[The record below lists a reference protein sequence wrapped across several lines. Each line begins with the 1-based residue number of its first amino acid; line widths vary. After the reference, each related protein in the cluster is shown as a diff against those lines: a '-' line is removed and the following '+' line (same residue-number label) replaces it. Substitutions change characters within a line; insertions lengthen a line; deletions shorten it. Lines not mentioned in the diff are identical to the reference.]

1 MPNEPPVK
9 IVVPDD
15 FPPALTGSVA
25 EAPLKELGQ
34 VRVFTERGADQE
46 ATLIERIGDAQVAL
60 NIRAHARF
68 TDHVLAACPA
78 LRLISIWGV
87 GTDNVDLMACRAR
100 GVTVTNT
107 PGVNAHALAEHTIA
121 LMLAITRRIPAMDRD
136 VRAGQWPRGLL
147 IQLEGKTL
155 GLIGLGAIGS
165 RVAALVR
172 PFGMRLLASTFGAD
186 NGRAAALGA
195 EHVAVEELLRESDI
209 VSLHLR
215 LSADTEGYLSRARL
229 GLMKPTAFLINTAR
243 GALVDKQALVDAL
256 RDKRLAGAALDVF
269 HEEPVR
275 TDDPLL
281 ALPDLVLTPHNGGM
295 TREVIDN
302 GVLRAVENIELFL
315 AGRPRDLV
323 VAPPARR

>member
-1 MPNEPPVK
+1 MPSAPAVK

-25 EAPLKELGQ
+25 EAPLQKLGQ

-46 ATLIERIGDAQVAL
+46 QTLIERIGDAEVAL

-68 TDHVLAACPA
+68 TDRVLAACPK
-78 LRLISIWGV
+78 LRLISIWGA
-87 GTDNVDLMACRAR
+87 GTDNVDLAACKSR

-107 PGVNAHALAEHTIA
+107 PGVNAHALAEHTVA
-121 LMLAITRRIPAMDRD
+121 LMLAVTRKIPAMDRD

-147 IQLEGKTL
+147 TQLEGRTL

-165 RVAALVR
+165 RVAVLAR
-172 PFGMRLLASTFGAD
+172 PFGMRMLASTFGPD
-186 NGRAAALGA
+186 KGRAAALGA
-195 EHVAVEELLRESDI
+195 QHVPVEQLLRESDI

-215 LSADTEGYLSRARL
+215 LSADTQGYLGKERL
-229 GLMKPTAFLINTAR
+229 ALI
-243 GALVDKQALVDAL
+243 DAL

-269 HEEPVR
+269 HEEPIPPG
-275 TDDPLL
+275 DPLL
-281 ALPDLVLTPHNGGM
+281 ALPELVLTPHNGGM

-302 GVLRAVENIELFL
+302 GVLRAVENIQLFL
-315 AGRPRDLV
+315 DGRPRGLV
-323 VAPPARR
+323 VPPPGR